1 MFRNKNNGY
10 EYNYSLYI
18 TKPYKDRHDKY
29 ILIISIVILF
39 LLILIVKQSI
49 DMINRKSAYNIY
61 IKQAVQAEKDQK
73 EMEEQKK
80 QEEAKKQEEYKKM
93 RIPKLTD
100 EGRNNLENIYHS
112 ENKIAFLTFDDGPSS
127 NTTAILDILKQEN
140 IPATFFVLGNA
151 VEIHPDFVKR
161 AYEEGHYIANH
172 GYSHIYSKVY
182 ASPES
187 PLEEFNRCN
196 ELVQNAIGVPE
207 YNSHLFRFPGGL
219 VGGKYANLKQEAKEI
234 LNDNDILNIDWNC
247 LTGDAETRF
256 PTEEKLMKE
265 LIETSEGKNSIVVL
279 MHDAAEKTATVDTL
293 PKVVAYLREQGYE
306 FKNFYEIIK

>member
-1 MFRNKNNGY
+1 M
-10 EYNYSLYI
+10 
-18 TKPYKDRHDKY
+18 
-29 ILIISIVILF
+29 
-39 LLILIVKQSI
+39 
-49 DMINRKSAYNIY
+49 
-61 IKQAVQAEKDQK
+61 
-73 EMEEQKK
+73 
-80 QEEAKKQEEYKKM
+80 KM
-93 RIPKLTD
+93 PKLTE
-100 EGRNNLENIYHS
+100 EGKQNLENIYHS
-112 ENKIAFLTFDDGPSS
+112 ETKKAFLTFDDGPSS
-127 NTTAILDILKQEN
+127 NTSAILDILKQEN
-140 IPATFFVLGNA
+140 IPATFFVIGNA
-151 VEIHPDFVKR
+151 VEVHPELVKR

-182 ASPES
+182 SSPEM

-219 VGGKYANLKQEAKEI
+219 VGGKYADLKQEAKQI

-256 PTEEKLMKE
+256 PTEEKLMNG

-279 MHDAAEKTATVDTL
+279 MHDAQEKTATVDTL
-293 PKVVAYLREQGYE
+293 PKVINYLREQGYE